1 MGLTTGRTIFCN
13 IDALRE
19 IAADTGNKLWGGNVK
34 ETTSE
39 ELIRSLA
46 LARHPE
52 GGWYRETYRSNERVP
67 SKSLPARFGGERSF
81 CTAIYFLLERG
92 DVSAFHRIK
101 SDEIW
106 HYYAG
111 ASLSIHVLTRQGG
124 HEILRLG
131 PDITAGETFQ
141 TVVSAEC
148 WFAAEVSGS
157 GPYSLVGCT
166 VAPAFDFSDFEM
178 GDATRLLQTY
188 PAHAEVIRRLTRI
201 SA

>member
-19 IAADTGNKLWGGNVK
+19 IAADTVNKLLGGIVK
-34 ETTSE
+34 EMTTE
-39 ELIRSLA
+39 ELIRHLA
-46 LARHPE
+46 LVRHPE

-67 SKSLPARFGGERSF
+67 SKALPARFGGERSF
-81 CTAIYFLLERG
+81 CTAIYFLLEQG
-92 DVSAFHRIK
+92 DVSALHRIK

-111 ASLSIHVLTRQGG
+111 ASLSIHVLTRKGD

-141 TVVSAEC
+141 TVVPGEC
-148 WFAAEVSGS
+148 WFGAEVSGS

-166 VAPAFDFSDFEM
+166 VAPGFDFADFEM
-178 GDATRLLQTY
+178 GTATRLLQTY
-188 PAHAEVIRRLTRI
+188 PAHDEIIRRLTRT
-201 SA
+201 SG